1 MVCSEPTLFQPQFHC
16 PWFRRNQ
23 ETPKEA
29 GGTGDSRFQK
39 ANSVPFPPGPHF
51 PYIWRA
57 KTRPEDFASL
67 PSWKER
73 AGLGPQRRTYILSA
87 AAQHHV
93 AAGPAPLD
101 VAHGGGDQGIL
112 EEEEGAV
119 VVQDEDVV
127 LGGQEL
133 PVAVREQRGHRL
145 ADEMPPAAE
154 HLEVQAL
161 GVCGTERPEGRE
173 IGAV

>member
-1 MVCSEPTLFQPQFHC
+1 MVPLPQRCVSPAPGVPRHTAGGLGS
-16 PWFRRNQ
+16 PLFRR
-23 ETPKEA
+23 
-29 GGTGDSRFQK
+29 GG
-39 ANSVPFPPGPHF
+39 
-51 PYIWRA
+51 
-57 KTRPEDFASL
+57 
-67 PSWKER
+67 
-73 AGLGPQRRTYILSA
+73 TYILSA

-93 AAGPAPLD
+93 TAGPAPLD

-112 EEEEGAV
+112 EEEERAV

-133 PVAVREQRGHRL
+133 PVAVREKGGHGL

-173 IGAV
+173 IGSV